1 MSHKFKILSQ
11 LEKYYLSDDLSDIS
25 FIIDGNKVFA
35 HKFLLSA
42 ESSVFKAMFFGD
54 FKESNNKEI
63 ELKETSIE
71 AFKLF
76 LKYFYFEGFK
86 LREDVYNGYLMAIE
100 VFKLSHR
107 FQMKQLSDVIEGELI
122 QMISIDNIAIFCEI
136 GLLYELNQL
145 LEALKRFVAQNGEQ
159 IVVDKHFISES
170 FETMS
175 TILGFLSIA
184 NFPQYLIIS
193 AVKEIIE
200 KNSDKDMKSLKNSIN
215 FDLCTISDMKA
226 LREIHL
232 FSESELLD
240 KLEEKYQKYCQKVK
254 DAFYSHSTQHVFLS
268 RYNRNNLCEKVDFN
282 FEF

>member
-175 TILGFLSIA
+175 TILEILSAA

-268 RYNRNNLCEKVDFN
+268 RYRNNLCEKVDFN